1 VKPFGE
7 RLAAALAARSQ
18 LCVGIDPH
26 PADLARWGL
35 TDDPAGL
42 LRFGEVLAQAALDGG
57 AAAVKPQSALF
68 ERHGSAGVAALEQ
81 LLAYSR
87 SLGLLTIL
95 DVKRG
100 DIGSTMAAYAQAY
113 LGVDAPLA
121 ADAVTLS
128 PYLGFGSLKP
138 ALELAWAT
146 GRGVFVLA
154 LTSNPEAAP
163 YQRAHTES
171 GLTVAEEVIT
181 AATAANL
188 SAAWA
193 AAEADPTRP
202 DMDKVGQTFTTRP
215 KAGAAGHH
223 QAPGRGTPD
232 GEQLGSVGL
241 VVGATIAPLSKTGAR
256 LLSQFNGPILAPG
269 IGAQGAGP
277 KDLRRLFGG
286 AEKAVLATSSRGI
299 AGAGPDPKAL
309 VQAVSEAA
317 KSVSFLGN

>member
-7 RLAAALAARSQ
+7 RLAAAMAARSH

-35 TDDPAGL
+35 PDDPSGL
-42 LRFGEVLAQAALDGG
+42 VRFSEVMAQAALDGG

-81 LLAYSR
+81 LLAHAR
-87 SLGLLTIL
+87 GLGLLTIL

-113 LGVDAPLA
+113 LGSGSSLA
-121 ADAVTLS
+121 ADAATFS

-138 ALELAWAT
+138 ALETAWAT

-154 LTSNPEAAP
+154 LTSNPEAPP
-163 YQRAHTES
+163 YQRARTEA
-171 GLTVAEEVIT
+171 GLSVAEEVIS

-188 SAAWA
+188 RAAWSA
-193 AAEADPTRP
+193 KSE
-202 DMDKVGQTFTTRP
+202 TTRP
-215 KAGAAGHH
+215 NLDRSGENFASPSAVAAPSAHKG
-223 QAPGRGTPD
+223 
-232 GEQLGSVGL
+232 LGSEVSQASTLGSIGL

-256 LLSQFNGPILAPG
+256 LLGQFNGPILAPG

-286 AEKAVLATSSRGI
+286 SERAVLATSSRGI
-299 AGAGPDPKAL
+299 AGAGPDSKAL
-309 VQAVSEAA
+309 VQAVAEAA
-317 KSVSFLGN
+317 KNVSFLGN